1 MNSISTAPPLL
12 VHRGAD
18 KMARRAGQI
27 LDEPDF
33 PTDRIYQWIDAGKI
47 HGVFRI
53 GTSIAITDDNLVA
66 SLTGTYK

>member
-1 MNSISTAPPLL
+1 MNSISTAPL

-18 KMARRAGQI
+18 KIARRAGQI

-33 PTDRIYQWIDAGKI
+33 PAERIYQWIDAGKI
-47 HGVFRI
+47 QGVFRI
-53 GTSIAITDDNLVA
+53 GPQIAITDDNLVA